1 MSGSRS
7 HSEITM
13 EVGGS
18 GSRSHSEITMEVGGR
33 VQVSL

>member
-1 MSGSRS
+1 MGGSRS

-18 GSRSHSEITMEVGGR
+18 RSHSEITMEVGGW

>member
-1 MSGSRS
+1 MGGSRSNSEITVEVGGWARS

-13 EVGGS
+13 EVGGW
-18 GSRSHSEITMEVGGR
+18 

>member
-1 MSGSRS
+1 MS

-13 EVGGS
+13 EVGWS
-18 GSRSHSEITMEVGGR
+18 VHVSEITMEMGWS

>member
-1 MSGSRS
+1 MGGSRS

-13 EVGGS
+13 EVGGW
-18 GSRSHSEITMEVGGR
+18 SRSHSEITMEVGGR